1 MHPNA
6 LLAEIERQ
14 PFQPLRLH
22 LADGRTIEIDDP
34 DVAVISNFA
43 LYLFKIRRQHRR
55 AADDTHVISLRHIVS
70 FEPIELRNG
79 GPKGKGRKSK

>member
-6 LLAEIERQ
+6 LTTEIERE

-22 LADGRTIEIDDP
+22 LADGRTVEIDDP

-55 AADDTHVISLRHIVS
+55 VADDTQVISLRHIVS
-70 FEPIELRNG
+70 FEPIDRGNG
-79 GPKGKGRKSK
+79 RPKGKGRKTK